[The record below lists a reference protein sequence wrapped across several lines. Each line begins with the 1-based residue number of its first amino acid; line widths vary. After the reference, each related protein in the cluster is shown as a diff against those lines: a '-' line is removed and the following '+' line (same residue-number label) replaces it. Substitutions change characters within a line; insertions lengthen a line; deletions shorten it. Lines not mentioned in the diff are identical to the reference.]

1 MSHPSAD
8 SPDEPVAAA
17 AAPAPAPAPGPK
29 PKEISGR
36 VVVIGMLTL
45 GVLATSMLFLY
56 FELHTAP
63 YRPLREAIGREY
75 KHSRPNVE
83 GGRLK
88 GRGPMILRISMS
100 VPFDPFLEETKSA
113 DVNKRVLEI
122 ARAHH
127 DLATFEQIQI
137 NLILFTPE
145 TTAKRRTF
153 DWKGQAAADAGK

>member
-1 MSHPSAD
+1 MSQPSAE
-8 SPDEPVAAA
+8 SPDEPIAA
-17 AAPAPAPAPGPK
+17 AAPVHVPVRK
-29 PKEISGR
+29 PQEISGR

-63 YRPLREAIGREY
+63 FRPLREAIGREF

-83 GGRLK
+83 GGRVK

-100 VPFDPFLEETKSA
+100 VPFDPFVEETKSA
-113 DVNKRVLEI
+113 DVNARVLEI

-153 DWKGQAAADAGK
+153 DWKGQAAADAGQ